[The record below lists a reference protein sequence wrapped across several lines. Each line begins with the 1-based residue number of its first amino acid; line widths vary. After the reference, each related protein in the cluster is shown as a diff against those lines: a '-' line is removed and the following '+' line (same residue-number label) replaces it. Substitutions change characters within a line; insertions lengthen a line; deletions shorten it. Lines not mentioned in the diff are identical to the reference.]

1 MNDRDTPA
9 TDNRQPT
16 TVFLR
21 IGIYIV
27 LYILAARIAAP
38 ALLWLGGYL
47 IGITLSQFLS
57 ALAANWIVLR
67 IYGRLPLSVLGLKW
81 NRASLTNLALGL
93 AGGVGAAS
101 LVLLPP
107 LAAHA
112 AQLVP
117 TADSRASWD
126 VFLFTATA
134 ILAGAVGEELLFRGY
149 GFQMLLRAWGPY
161 TTIFTV
167 AAVFGSLHLMNPHA
181 TWVGVVNTAGVGV
194 LFGWAFLR
202 SGDLWLPMGL
212 HFGWNLTLPLFGVN
226 LSGLTMKLTGHE
238 MKWNVGSVWSGG
250 EYGPEAGVLT
260 TIVILVLA
268 LYLWKAPIRTQPSEV
283 LPCAPGSLSSS

>member
-1 MNDRDTPA
+1 MSDREQPT
-9 TDNRQPT
+9 TDNQQLT

-21 IGIYIV
+21 VGVYII
-27 LYILAARIAAP
+27 LYILTARISAP

-47 IGITLSQFLS
+47 FGVTLSQFLS

-67 IYGRLPLSVLGLKW
+67 IYERAPLTGLGLKW

-93 AGGVGAAS
+93 AGGMGAAS

-107 LAAHA
+107 LAVHA
-112 AQLVP
+112 AQLAP
-117 TADSRASWD
+117 TGDARASWD
-126 VFLFTATA
+126 VFLFTSTA
-134 ILAGAVGEELLFRGY
+134 LLAGAAGEELLFRGY
-149 GFQMLLRAWGPY
+149 GFQLLLRAWGPY

-167 AAVFGSLHLMNPHA
+167 AAVFGALHLMNPNS
-181 TWVGVVNTAGVGV
+181 TWLGVVNTTGFGV

-202 SGDLWLPMGL
+202 SCDLWLPIGL
-212 HFGWNLTLPLFGVN
+212 HFGWNFTLPLFGVN
-226 LSGLTMKLTGHE
+226 LSGLTMKLTGYE
-238 MKWNVGSVWSGG
+238 MQWNVGSVWSGG

-260 TIVILVLA
+260 TIVIMVLA

-283 LPCAPGSLSSS
+283 LSCAPGSLS